1 MLKEK
6 ITIFFKKY
14 FPEFA
19 LIFISVILAFALTEW
34 SNNQG
39 KKVSQEK
46 ILLEISNGLKSD
58 SYDVM
63 SNIEAHKNGDKA
75 CKFWRKAIV
84 ENKAENDSVAM
95 YYFLLTRSLISVQN
109 ITAYETLK
117 SKGLEAIEND
127 SLREKIIHLY
137 EFDYEVMRKFEEEY
151 QENQFFDNY
160 FIQINKKIAPNLK
173 FDKTTG
179 HIIGINLPIKLNN
192 DERNILLSY
201 LWKIQISRRERAMAG
216 KGLVKKINE
225 LDKRIN
231 IELKNDR

>member
-1 MLKEK
+1 MFKER
-6 ITIFFKKY
+6 ITFFLKKY

-39 KKVSQEK
+39 KKISQEK

-63 SNIEAHKNGDKA
+63 SNIEAHKSGDRA

-117 SKGLEAIEND
+117 SKGLETIEND
-127 SLREKIIHLY
+127 SLRQKIIRLY

-151 QENQFFDNY
+151 QENQFFDSY
-160 FIQINKKIAPNLK
+160 FIEINKKIAPNLK
-173 FDKTTG
+173 FDKTG
-179 HIIGINLPIKLNN
+179 NIIGLNLPIKLNN
-192 DERNILLSY
+192 DEKNILLSY

-231 IELKNDR
+231 VELKKDR